1 MSNPFFRLKAE
12 GRDYVPR
19 EGQHEYV
26 HPDHYSA
33 LRSEQDGPVDANR
46 SSSKAVRS
54 LAAKLIVMALLMVG
68 LLVAVIVIFT

>member
-26 HPDHYSA
+26 HPDHYSP
-33 LRSEQDGPVDANR
+33 LRSEQDGPGDAKS
-46 SSSKAVRS
+46 SSSKAARY
-54 LAAKLIVMALLMVG
+54 LAGKLIAMAMVMVG